1 MQFSIS
7 GKLPQ
12 EYTDYDVDS
21 DNDNGRL
28 NKYINAIA
36 ERLTDD
42 EYHELCHQLHGTKS
56 EFDGDD
62 DGEVH
67 LEHVDKKYYTVK
79 SALYRGIF
87 WSTLARLDSLDT
99 SKFDEEF

>member
-1 MQFSIS
+1 MEFKIKE
-7 GKLPQ
+7 KLPQ
-12 EYTDYDVDS
+12 TVDYAVNVHGDRC
-21 DNDNGRL
+21 NEF
-28 NKYINAIA
+28 INAIA
-36 ERLTDD
+36 DKLTDE
-42 EYHELCHQLHGTKS
+42 EYHELCHQLNGTKS
-56 EFDGDD
+56 EFDGAD

-87 WSTLARLDSLDT
+87 WSTLARLDSLDE

>member
-12 EYTDYDVDS
+12 NYTDYDVDS
-21 DNDNGRL
+21 DNGRL
-28 NKYINAIA
+28 NKYVNAIA

-67 LEHVDKKYYTVK
+67 MDYVDKKYYAVK

-87 WSTLARLDSLDT
+87 WATMSQLDELDE
-99 SKFDEEF
+99 SKLFIKF